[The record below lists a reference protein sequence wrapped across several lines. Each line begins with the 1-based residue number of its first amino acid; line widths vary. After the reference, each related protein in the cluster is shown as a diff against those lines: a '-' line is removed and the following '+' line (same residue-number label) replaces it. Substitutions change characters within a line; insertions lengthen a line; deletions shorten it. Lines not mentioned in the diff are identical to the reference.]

1 MSLPTNTTGAPPRA
15 RLAPPATRDTGGLD
29 DTPAGLTDRD
39 ALLAHLGRD
48 VIHASR
54 TRNFAHAY
62 YTDKEGKR
70 RPRMYR
76 VDSEAFTRCQ
86 YAMLTTK
93 QYAAVLVV
101 DIDVPGEPGGHPA
114 NLAPNV
120 RRALHDLHARNLGP
134 SWVGINPQ
142 NGKAQA
148 IWLID
153 PVYADATGKSRHMAL
168 LAAASRT
175 LGGLLDHDPHF
186 SHRFSRSPFYA
197 GDDPTAYRWYCQHK
211 RVNRLA
217 DLLKEVRD
225 MADLPQHEK
234 NPSQQFTSG
243 RELIT
248 AVKTRREQAQAFKAL
263 AQDVENELVDGLE
276 KYDPEL
282 IDGVRVLWIDQ
293 GRAARDETAFRHALK
308 TAHRLRNNGQRMTDA
323 AIIDAYEHAYNVAH
337 RVGHDGRPNEMPPM
351 RDRQTMARRVRGYA
365 TQSGNAPYTPSVAAG
380 RATTTERKALA
391 TMGRK
396 GGQRAAERWQTDPQ
410 GEYAKA
416 QRGKLK
422 EANSKRKTNATA
434 DRFEIASW
442 FMKGKAET
450 AEWPLI
456 SEAMEEFGVSR
467 DTVKRAL
474 NTAGIRLPRGRRPH
488 PK

>member
-1 MSLPTNTTGAPPRA
+1 MSLPTNTTGTPPGVSF
-15 RLAPPATRDTGGLD
+15 APPATRDTGGLD

-54 TRNFAHAY
+54 TRDFAKAY

-76 VDSEAFTRCQ
+76 VKSEAFTRCQ
-86 YAMLTTK
+86 YAMLTSK

-114 NLAPNV
+114 NLAPGV
-120 RRALHDLHARNLGP
+120 RRTFHDLHARNLGP

-148 IWLID
+148 IWLVD
-153 PVYADATGKSRHMAL
+153 PVYADSTGKSRHMAL
-168 LAAASRT
+168 LAAASRA
-175 LGGLLDHDPHF
+175 LGELLDHDPHF

-197 GDDPTAYRWYCQHK
+197 GDDPTAYRWYRQHA

-234 NPSQQFTSG
+234 NPRQQFTSG

-248 AVKTRREQAQAFKAL
+248 AVRQRREQAQAFKAL
-263 AQDVENELVDGLE
+263 AQDVENELADQLDR
-276 KYDPEL
+276 YDPEL
-282 IDGVRVLWIDQ
+282 IDGVRVLWISQ

-323 AIIDAYEHAYNVAH
+323 AIIDAYEHAYNVAQ
-337 RVGHDGRPNEMPPM
+337 RAGHDGRPNEMPPM
-351 RDRQTMARRVRGYA
+351 RDRQTMARRVRGYV
-365 TQSGNAPYTPSVAAG
+365 TQSSNAPYAPSGAAG
-380 RATTTERKALA
+380 RATTSERKALA
-391 TMGRK
+391 TMGRR
-396 GGQRAAERWQTDPQ
+396 GGQKAAERWKTDPE
-410 GEYAKA
+410 GDYAKA
-416 QRGKLK
+416 QRETLAA
-422 EANSKRKTNATA
+422 ANKRRTLQ
-434 DRFEIASW
+434 
-442 FMKGKAET
+442 G
-450 AEWPLI
+450 
-456 SEAMEEFGVSR
+456 
-467 DTVKRAL
+467 
-474 NTAGIRLPRGRRPH
+474 AGTRGRVLAVYSQTLFDTGEAPTARQIAEEIGVTKRMVNIH
-488 PK
+488 LKALRDAGLVEK